1 MNSVM
6 IATHTLCT
14 GCTAGLSTLFTLLSH
29 LRLRGVIMIM
39 TMGSMGI
46 LRPAMGN
53 FRTGM
58 PAALSFLIV
67 CQLEHKKGK
76 LQKNVVKF
84 SLKTKISKHGLK
96 FKVEMILLA
105 IF

>member
-1 MNSVM
+1 
-6 IATHTLCT
+6 
-14 GCTAGLSTLFTLLSH
+14 
-29 LRLRGVIMIM
+29 MIM

-84 SLKTKISKHGLK
+84 SLEFTGR
-96 FKVEMILLA
+96 
-105 IF
+105 

>member
-1 MNSVM
+1 
-6 IATHTLCT
+6 
-14 GCTAGLSTLFTLLSH
+14 
-29 LRLRGVIMIM
+29 MIM

-67 CQLEHKKGK
+67 CQLEHKKGMDAK

-84 SLKTKISKHGLK
+84 SLKTKISKNGLK
-96 FKVEMILLA
+96 FKVKIILLA

>member
-67 CQLEHKKGK
+67 CQLEHKKGMETK
-76 LQKNVVKF
+76 LQKNIVKF
-84 SLKTKISKHGLK
+84 SLKLTGS
-96 FKVEMILLA
+96 
-105 IF
+105 

>member
-67 CQLEHKKGK
+67 CQEGMEAK
-76 LQKNVVKF
+76 LQKNIV
-84 SLKTKISKHGLK
+84 
-96 FKVEMILLA
+96 
-105 IF
+105 